1 MIFIQKFLP
10 FIFKTKNLFLF
21 LFVICLSPSYA
32 NDSIVKLRCNLKTEV
47 LEENQ
52 KWWKGKM
59 NWDLEVDIA
68 NGILVKKNDFSTK
81 NKPFIIK
88 TNFKILSATKNGLVA
103 INEELTSSYVE
114 TPEVT
119 TIILDSS
126 KFDSNNPVDLTYAT
140 HAQSFGEDY
149 YFNVQYGKCN

>member
-32 NDSIVKLRCNLKTEV
+32 NDSTVKLRCNVKTEV

-52 KWWKGKM
+52 KWWESKM
-59 NWDLEVDIA
+59 TWDLEVDIA

-88 TNFKILSATKNGLVA
+88 TNFKILSATKDGLVA
-103 INEELTSSYVE
+103 ISEELTSKFVK

-126 KFDSNNPVDLTYAT
+126 SFDSNNPVDLTYAT

-149 YFNVQYGKCN
+149 FFNVQYGKCN

>member
-1 MIFIQKFLP
+1 M
-10 FIFKTKNLFLF
+10 T
-21 LFVICLSPSYA
+21 
-32 NDSIVKLRCNLKTEV
+32 
-47 LEENQ
+47 
-52 KWWKGKM
+52 
-59 NWDLEVDIA
+59 WDLEVDIA

-103 INEELTSSYVE
+103 ISEELTSSYVE

-126 KFDSNNPVDLTYAT
+126 TFDSNNPVDLTYAT

>member
-10 FIFKTKNLFLF
+10 FIFKTKTLFLF
-21 LFVICLSPSYA
+21 LFVICLPPSYA
-32 NDSIVKLRCNLKTEV
+32 NDSIVKLSCDVKTEV

-52 KWWKGKM
+52 KWWKSKM
-59 NWDLEVDIA
+59 IWDLEIDIA
-68 NGILVKKNDFSTK
+68 KGILVKKNNFSNK
-81 NKPFIIK
+81 DKPFIIE
-88 TNFKILSATKNGLVA
+88 TNFRILSASKNGLVA
-103 INEELTSSYVE
+103 ISEKLTSALVE

-126 KFDSNNPVDLTYAT
+126 SFDSNNPVDLTYAT

-149 YFNVQYGKCN
+149 YFNIQYGKCN